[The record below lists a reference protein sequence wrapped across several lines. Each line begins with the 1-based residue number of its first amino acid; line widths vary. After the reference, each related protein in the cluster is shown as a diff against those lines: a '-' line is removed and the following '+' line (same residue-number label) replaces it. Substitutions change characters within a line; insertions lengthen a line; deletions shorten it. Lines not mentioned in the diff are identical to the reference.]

1 MDWDHFRVFLAVA
14 RGGQLSAAARRL
26 GVNHTTVARRLD
38 ALEAALGTT
47 LFERRPTGCVL
58 TEAGERLIPVAER
71 IEIEARAAAAVAALR
86 ADGRRPG
93 STLTGVGLTQQGGLP
108 CWLVFNI
115 GDSRVY
121 RLAGDAVEQVTLDH
135 SEVGELVAEGILTPE
150 EALFHPLRNILTRCL
165 GMWPFPGVD
174 TWPLEVTDG
183 VRLLICSDGLTGE
196 VSDARLA
203 SILRDLADPQEAADA
218 LVAAALEAGGHDNV
232 TVIVLDVAPG

>member
-1 MDWDHFRVFLAVA
+1 MLVVTAGWATHVGLVRDGNEDAGYVGRRLWAVA
-14 RGGQLSAAARRL
+14 DGMGGHA
-26 GVNHTTVARRLD
+26 
-38 ALEAALGTT
+38 
-47 LFERRPTGCVL
+47 
-58 TEAGERLIPVAER
+58 AGEVASGLVV
-71 IEIEARAAAAVAALR
+71 EALAELDESESLDRESLVEGVRGANDRLR
-86 ADGRRPG
+86 AYSADHARTRGMG
-93 STLTGVGLTQQGGLP
+93 TTLTGVAVVGQEAEERL
-108 CWLVFNI
+108 CVFNI